1 MFAYGAE
8 IPWRE
13 LVRVDHVKGDL
24 NMNLCS
30 EVLMILNCMFTSL
43 QKRKQRGILLKFGT
57 KTMT

>member
-30 EVLMILNCMFTSL
+30 VVLRILNYIFTS
-43 QKRKQRGILLKFGT
+43 QSPYEQYC
-57 KTMT
+57 M